1 MKVRENWIDWAKSIG
16 IMLVIMGH
24 YGMGDKIYGT
34 FIYAFHMPLF
44 FIVSGYL
51 FTPPPCKI
59 ILTNNLF

>member
-51 FTPPPCKI
+51 FAPPAR
-59 ILTNNLF
+59 

>member
-34 FIYAFHMPLF
+34 PP
-44 FIVSGYL
+44 
-51 FTPPPCKI
+51 TPPQE
-59 ILTNNLF
+59 TFQH